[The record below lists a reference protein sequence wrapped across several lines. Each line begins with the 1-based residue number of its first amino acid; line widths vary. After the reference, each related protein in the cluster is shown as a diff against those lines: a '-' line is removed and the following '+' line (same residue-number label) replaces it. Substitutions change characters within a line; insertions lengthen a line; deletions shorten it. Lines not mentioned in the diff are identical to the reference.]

1 MAARL
6 IETHGQQPTEQK
18 DRNYF
23 RSVYFREPGGVLF
36 EVATDAPGFQ
46 VDESEAELGSALKL
60 PPWLEPHRD
69 EIARGLPPLHPA
81 LAGAEGA

>member
-1 MAARL
+1 MA
-6 IETHGQQPTEQK
+6 
-18 DRNYF
+18 
-23 RSVYFREPGGVLF
+23 VLF

-46 VDESEAELGSALKL
+46 VDESEAALGSALKL